1 MILAIS
7 QSPAIHAVGAITTW
21 SGTVHVA
28 ASSRGVCRL
37 ILPDWHDQQRRVPQS
52 EIDGTSITVPAD
64 GPEEARRIA
73 GQALEELAAY
83 FAGTRQAFSVPLDL
97 EGTPFF
103 RQVWEMVA
111 RIPFGQTL
119 SYADVAR
126 AVAREK
132 AVRAVGAAN
141 GANPVPIFVP
151 CHRVIGSNGKLTGF
165 GPGIALKAALL
176 RHEGLAIPQGGQ

>member
-1 MILAIS
+1 
-7 QSPAIHAVGAITTW
+7 
-21 SGTVHVA
+21 
-28 ASSRGVCRL
+28 
-37 ILPDWHDQQRRVPQS
+37 RVF
-52 EIDGTSITVPAD
+52 D
-64 GPEEARRIA
+64 
-73 GQALEELAAY
+73 
-83 FAGTRQAFSVPLDL
+83 VPLDL

-111 RIPFGQTL
+111 RIPFGQTQ

-126 AVAREK
+126 TVAREK